1 MPAAQFHGLP
11 KMILDGTRRKLLLL
25 RDLAVRAPLNI
36 IEQENL
42 ASLFGETVDRLTQ
55 NALLLLVA
63 QDFLGRREGAGDR
76 VINRSGFQPLTPHE
90 SAQMIARQISR
101 DRERKATRILDILFG
116 PQTGKAKERFLGQ
129 VCGGI
134 GIVAAPAQI
143 TIDLPR
149 VPLKKALEVRD
160 HENPGLSRVSPAQ
173 M

>member
-42 ASLFGETVDRLTQ
+42 AGLFGETVDRFTQ

-63 QDFLGRREGAGDR
+63 QDFLGRRERAGHRLVDR
-76 VINRSGFQPLTPHE
+76 PGFHPLTPHE
-90 SAQMIARQISR
+90 SAQLIARQVGR
-101 DRERKATRILDILFG
+101 DRERKATWILDVLFG
-116 PQTGKAKERFLGQ
+116 PQAGKAKERFLGQ
-129 VCGGI
+129 ICGGI
-134 GIVAAPAQI
+134 RIMTAPTQI

-160 HENPGLSRVSPAQ
+160 HENPGLSRVSPAL